1 MNKTCCSHVHM
12 FQGWMLDNL
21 VVPVASQFGMEDE
34 YAYLKTSIARFPT
47 GEFWV
52 HNLQNRGPHVWY
64 LHI

>member
-1 MNKTCCSHVHM
+1 M

-52 HNLQNRGPHVWY
+52 HNLQNWGPHVWY